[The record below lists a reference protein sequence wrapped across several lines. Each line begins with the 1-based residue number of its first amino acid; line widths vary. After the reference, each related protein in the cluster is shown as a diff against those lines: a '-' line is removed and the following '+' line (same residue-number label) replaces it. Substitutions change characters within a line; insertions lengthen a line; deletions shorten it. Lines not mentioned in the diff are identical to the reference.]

1 MDMTTLLQSVCR
13 EDEYHFSL
21 LIEGGTQ
28 TADVFTALHAQHKS
42 EMFPLYIHPQLYQA
56 KDYGPWLLNIK
67 HKEKF
72 GEYISKTPG
81 VVGVIVSTRSSSA
94 LAIQLANGCS
104 IIRPDGTTAL
114 VRFHAHH
121 VLSILALQNEQEWHA
136 LLFNGITQWWVPAK
150 EGWQPIEIPASTNE
164 NPSVHKVRLSEE
176 VWQQIADK
184 PEVSSLLREW
194 QKMPMSQHFTPCI
207 QREMVIKALKK
218 AKEAGVATPLDQKVY
233 ALYYLNGGRAKLES
247 DSLRVAVPN
256 IVNGTLTLADV
267 LVNLAN
273 TQY

>member
-1 MDMTTLLQSVCR
+1 MDTTTLLQSVCA
-13 EDEYHFSL
+13 ENEYHLSL

-28 TADVFTALHAQHKS
+28 TADVFAALRAQHKY
-42 EMFPLYIHPQLYQA
+42 EMFPLYIHPQLYEA
-56 KDYGPWLLNIK
+56 RNYGPWLLDIK

-81 VVGVIVSTRSSSA
+81 VVGVIMSTRLPSA
-94 LAIQLANGCS
+94 LAVQLANGCS
-104 IIRPDGTTAL
+104 IITPDGTTAL

-150 EGWQPIEIPASTNE
+150 GAWQPIEIPASTIE
-164 NPSVHKVRLSEE
+164 NPSDSKVKLSDE

-184 PEVSSLLREW
+184 PEVSSVLREW

-207 QREMVIKALKK
+207 QRDMVIKALKK

-247 DSLRVAVPN
+247 DSMRVAVPN

>member
-13 EDEYHFSL
+13 EDEYRFSL

-28 TADVFTALHAQHKS
+28 TADLFAALRAQHKS

-56 KDYGPWLLNIK
+56 KDYGPWLLDIK

-81 VVGVIVSTRSSSA
+81 IVGVIVSTRSSSA

-104 IIRPDGTTAL
+104 IITPDGTTAL

-150 EGWQPIEIPASTNE
+150 EGWQPIEIPASTIE
-164 NPSVHKVRLSEE
+164 NPSDHKVRLSEE

-184 PEVSSLLREW
+184 PEVSSVLREW

-207 QREMVIKALKK
+207 QRDMVIKALRK
-218 AKEAGVATPLDQKVY
+218 AVEAGVATPLDQKVY

-267 LVNLAN
+267 LINLAN

>member
-1 MDMTTLLQSVCR
+1 MDMTTLLHSVCR

-28 TADVFTALHAQHKS
+28 TADVFAALRAQHKS

-56 KDYGPWLLNIK
+56 KDYGPWLLDIK

-81 VVGVIVSTRSSSA
+81 VVGVIMSTRSPSA

-104 IIRPDGTTAL
+104 IITPDGTTAL

-150 EGWQPIEIPASTNE
+150 GGWQPIEIPASTIE
-164 NPSVHKVRLSEE
+164 NPSDHKVRLSDE

-207 QREMVIKALKK
+207 QREMVIKALRK
-218 AKEAGVATPLDQKVY
+218 AVEAGVATPLDQKVY

>member
-28 TADVFTALHAQHKS
+28 TADVFAVLRAQHKS

-56 KDYGPWLLNIK
+56 KDYGPWLLDIK

-81 VVGVIVSTRSSSA
+81 IVGVIVSTRSSSA

-104 IIRPDGTTAL
+104 IITPDGTTAL

-121 VLSILALQNEQEWHA
+121 VLSTLALQNEQEWHA

-150 EGWQPIEIPASTNE
+150 EGWQPIEIPASTIE
-164 NPSVHKVRLSEE
+164 NPSDHKVRLSEE

-184 PEVSSLLREW
+184 REVSSVLREW

-207 QREMVIKALKK
+207 QRDMVIKALRK
-218 AKEAGVATPLDQKVY
+218 AVEAGVATPLNQKVY